1 LTVYDYL
8 NDRTT
13 KAERDRL
20 DVEFEKIKD
29 GFKHQIYRYR
39 DLVIFHI
46 LVPSS
51 KPGDTNYDVILQIKL
66 ANQHEGYGK
75 IDQCELHVFSN
86 CPSFV
91 FKLAYLMSDR
101 RLVPNWLLDKYEYE
115 TLAYAPKTKP
125 ENDFE
130 KSLYFAMKYV
140 HDNGLDNNS
149 VYKTTGKTVN
159 FLSQIAD
166 GVRTQKEIL
175 NQSKERIEQQR
186 ELRKKANQTTIQDN
200 TQEERSVRKVR
211 VRVNDRTVKTT
222 HTSKKIGQI
231 PPSGKVKTVKISKE
245 TKRF

>member
-1 LTVYDYL
+1 
-8 NDRTT
+8 
-13 KAERDRL
+13 
-20 DVEFEKIKD
+20 
-29 GFKHQIYRYR
+29 
-39 DLVIFHI
+39 
-46 LVPSS
+46 
-51 KPGDTNYDVILQIKL
+51 
-66 ANQHEGYGK
+66 
-75 IDQCELHVFSN
+75 
-86 CPSFV
+86 
-91 FKLAYLMSDR
+91 
-101 RLVPNWLLDKYEYE
+101 
-115 TLAYAPKTKP
+115 
-125 ENDFE
+125 
-130 KSLYFAMKYV
+130 MKYV